1 MFAKGIVV
9 LQVVEDERYVF
20 TSSLLGLLAEYSIWP
35 HVINASAISN
45 CVKVLTKQLM
55 EICAWPVGNLSVD
68 HPFQVLKYVFE
79 TATHSWDDLPFDLS
93 LLPKANN
100 KEHINAP
107 CWLLVPRSYLYCSV
121 QMIFH
126 TLVIVIWAWHQPHEW
141 LWCL

>member
-55 EICAWPVGNLSVD
+55 EICA
-68 HPFQVLKYVFE
+68 
-79 TATHSWDDLPFDLS
+79 
-93 LLPKANN
+93 
-100 KEHINAP
+100 
-107 CWLLVPRSYLYCSV
+107 
-121 QMIFH
+121 
-126 TLVIVIWAWHQPHEW
+126 
-141 LWCL
+141 